1 MIIVN
6 ENIRLREISLA
17 DVSDIF
23 FTIDTQRVYL
33 REWLPFVDYTKEE
46 NYTRAFVQGVI
57 DRKENNYIIQENS
70 KFVGLI
76 GFKDI
81 DTTNRKAEIG
91 YWLSKTAQ
99 RKGIMTQS
107 VKSLLK
113 LGFGEMGL
121 NRIQIKVAVAN
132 SKSRRIPERLGFTL
146 EGIERDGELLVDN
159 KFTDI
164 VIYGLLK
171 KEFKE

>member
-1 MIIVN
+1 MIIVD
-6 ENIRLREISLA
+6 ENIRLKEISLA
-17 DVSDIF
+17 DVGDIF
-23 FTIDTQRVYL
+23 FTIDTQREYL

-46 NYTRAFVQGVI
+46 NDTRAFVQDVI

-76 GFKDI
+76 GFKEI
-81 DTTNRKAEIG
+81 DTANRKTEIG
-91 YWLSKTAQ
+91 YWLSEKAQ
-99 RKGIMTQS
+99 GKGIMTRS

-113 LGFGEMGL
+113 LGFGQMGL

-132 SKSRRIPERLGFTL
+132 PKSRRIPERLGFTQ